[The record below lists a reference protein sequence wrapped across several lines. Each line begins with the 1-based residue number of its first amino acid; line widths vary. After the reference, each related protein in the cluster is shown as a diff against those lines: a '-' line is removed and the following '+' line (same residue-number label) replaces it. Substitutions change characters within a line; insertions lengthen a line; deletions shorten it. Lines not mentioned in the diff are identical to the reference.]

1 MGKEKLRELLPRKT
15 QRRLTTRYPLSHPQS
30 LEISYD
36 GPCPAFPIL
45 PPRLRLPGMITAE
58 WEGNRGPSGS
68 PGEPGTKVCFLASL
82 PILTPLPLF
91 SGSAGHP
98 GFSRISGKWRGL
110 VSCVCG
116 DPRSWL
122 GDELQAGLA
131 RQQGPPPTGFHRKPP
146 RRVAWC
152 STHSAEKDRDIN
164 VELEARQ
171 ARQAARS
178 QARKPAGPWTLG
190 KMMHLGEATSNLA
203 LRVNLPGVWGSRLA
217 I

>member
-1 MGKEKLRELLPRKT
+1 MDPRGAQVNQGLRFGF
-15 QRRLTTRYPLSHPQS
+15 LTSSR
-30 LEISYD
+30 
-36 GPCPAFPIL
+36 
-45 PPRLRLPGMITAE
+45 
-58 WEGNRGPSGS
+58 
-68 PGEPGTKVCFLASL
+68 
-82 PILTPLPLF
+82 ILTPLPLF

-116 DPRSWL
+116 DPWSWL

-131 RQQGPPPTGFHRKPP
+131 HQQGPPPAGFHRKPP